1 MCDNRPPGQ
10 GGRPISDSILDAC
23 LAQDP
28 DSRVACET
36 LVTTDF
42 CCISG
47 EITTS
52 AAVDYEAIARQVI
65 RDIGYTRPE
74 DGFCAD
80 TVEIR
85 CRDSHPVTGHC
96 FGNQ

>member
-1 MCDNRPPGQ
+1 MKDKYILTAESVTAGHPDKLCDT
-10 GGRPISDSILDAC
+10 IADSILDAC

-28 DSRVACET
+28 NSRVACET

-52 AAVDYEAIARQVI
+52 AAVDYEAIAR
-65 RDIGYTRPE
+65 RRRGSHRPH
-74 DGFCAD
+74 CP
-80 TVEIR
+80 R
-85 CRDSHPVTGHC
+85 C
-96 FGNQ
+96 